1 MKTFE
6 LTSKMTT
13 MGGVFYPTGYAV
25 LLFPE
30 ADQARKAAE
39 ALEAGGF
46 ASDTV
51 MLLPPETIL
60 RDIGQV
66 SEDKGVGLPSVGTE
80 GHTVNK
86 YIALARQG
94 HHGVMVHAPEDEDTG
109 RLQASLHGLPPFTYG
124 QKYHMLAMEDLQPE
138 AG

>member
-1 MKTFE
+1 MKPFE
-6 LTSKMTT
+6 LTPKMVT

-30 ADQARKAAE
+30 ADQARQAVQ

-46 ASDTV
+46 ASGAV
-51 MLLPPETIL
+51 MLLAPENIL
-60 RDIGQV
+60 HDIGRV
-66 SEDKGVGLPSVGTE
+66 KSESGGMPSVGTE

-94 HHGVMVHAPEDEDTG
+94 HHGVMVHAPSDADTQRVLSAV
-109 RLQASLHGLPPFTYG
+109 RLLPFTYG
-124 QKYHMLAMEDLQPE
+124 QKYHMLAMEDLEPLP
-138 AG
+138 G

>member
-6 LTSKMTT
+6 LTPKMVT
-13 MGGVFYPTGYAV
+13 MGGVFYPTGFAV

-30 ADQARKAAE
+30 AEQARQAGE
-39 ALEAGGF
+39 ALEAAGF
-46 ASDTV
+46 AGEAV

-60 RDIGQV
+60 RDIGKV
-66 SEDKGVGLPSVGTE
+66 EGDKGGMPSVGTE
-80 GHTVNK
+80 GHTVDK

-94 HHGVMVHAPEDEDTG
+94 HHGVMVHAPDDEDTE
-109 RLQASLHGLPPFTYG
+109 RLLTSLRQLPFTYG
-124 QKYHMLAMEDLQPE
+124 QKYHMLAMEDLEPV

>member
-6 LTSKMTT
+6 LTPKMVT

-30 ADQARKAAE
+30 ADQARQAGE
-39 ALEAGGF
+39 ALEAAGFGGD
-46 ASDTV
+46 AV

-60 RDIGQV
+60 RDIGKV
-66 SEDKGVGLPSVGTE
+66 DGDKGGMPSVGTE
-80 GHTVNK
+80 GHTVDK

-94 HHGVMVHAPEDEDTG
+94 HHGVMVHAPDDEDTQ
-109 RLQASLHGLPPFTYG
+109 RVLSAVREQPFVYG
-124 QKYHMLAMEDLQPE
+124 QKYHMLAMEDLEP
-138 AG
+138 AAS